1 MILLNKKKVNMSY
14 NNQKKSYILIPTIVG
29 VAIALGFV
37 LGFSIKWRGEAR
49 VNQQATISNLM
60 KNLTHSGVKYSNI
73 FSLIEN
79 SYVDSL
85 AVDSIAETIIPTLL
99 KKLDPHSSYIP
110 ATDVVNSQANLEGHF
125 FGIGIIF
132 NMLTD
137 TITIQNVVPKGPSTK
152 VGIEGGDRIIK
163 INDSIVAGRR
173 VPQDDILKMLRGEE
187 GSIVKLGIERKGI
200 DSLMN
205 IDVKRGKVVI
215 NSIDAAYMVKPGIGY
230 IKLLR
235 FARSSHE
242 EMNIAIFKLQEEG
255 MKSLILDLT
264 ENRGGYLDQAIR
276 IANEFLPKDNL
287 IVSTQRRGVILQSE
301 KADGKG
307 NFIGLDVTILI
318 DGNSAS
324 SSEIVAGAL
333 QDNDIGT
340 IIGRRSFGKGLVQ
353 QQIPLNDGSLLN
365 LTIARYHTPTGRC
378 IQRPYTGDGDDY
390 EMDYYNR
397 AVHGELVNKDSI
409 RLDSTLRY
417 ETPKGKIVYGGG
429 GIMPD
434 IFVPIDTL
442 KYSDAERKLLISI
455 VLASYTNKYIEKNR
469 EELSEIAD
477 FETLDAFFEKKSDD
491 LYNNYIIYINDN
503 GGKIS
508 KKDAKLSRKTV
519 ENVLKANV
527 GRFTKVDDNAFYRYL
542 LQEDDIILKAIE
554 EINKKKE

>member
-1 MILLNKKKVNMSY
+1 MIQLNKNNLNMSY
-14 NNQKKSYILIPTIVG
+14 NNQKNSNFLIPTIVG
-29 VAIALGFV
+29 IAIALGFV
-37 LGFSIKWRGEAR
+37 LGFSIKWRGETR
-49 VNQQATISNLM
+49 MNEKATISNLM
-60 KNLTHSGVKYSNI
+60 KNLTQSGIKYSNI
-73 FSLIEN
+73 FSLIES

-85 AVDSIAETIIPTLL
+85 GVDSIAETVIPTLL

-110 ATDVVNSQANLEGHF
+110 AKDVMTSQANLEGHF

-137 TITIQNVVPKGPSTK
+137 TIIIQNVVPKGPSSK

-187 GSIVKLGIERKGI
+187 NSIVKLGIERKGI
-200 DSLMN
+200 DSLMD

-215 NSIDAAYMVKPGIGY
+215 NSIDAAYMVTPTIGY

-242 EMNIAIFKLQEEG
+242 EMKSSILRLQKEG
-255 MKSLILDLT
+255 LTSVILDLT
-264 ENRGGYLDQAIR
+264 ENRGGYLDQAIL

-301 KADGKG
+301 KADGRG

-378 IQRPYTGDGDDY
+378 IQRPYTGDGEDY

-397 AVHGELVNKDSI
+397 AVHGELTNKDSVK
-409 RLDSTLRY
+409 LDSTLRY

-434 IFVPIDTL
+434 IFVPIDTM
-442 KYSDAERKLLISI
+442 KYTIAERKLLISL
-455 VLASYTNKYIEKNR
+455 VLARYTNRYIENNR

-477 FETLDAFFEKKSDD
+477 FKTLDAFFDKNRNE
-491 LYNNYIIYINDN
+491 LYDNYIKYINES

-508 KKDAKLSRKTV
+508 KEDAKLSRKTV

-527 GRFTKVDDNAFYRYL
+527 GRFTKVDDNAFYHYL
-542 LQEDDIILKAIE
+542 LEEDDIILKAIE
-554 EINKKKE
+554 EINKKKK